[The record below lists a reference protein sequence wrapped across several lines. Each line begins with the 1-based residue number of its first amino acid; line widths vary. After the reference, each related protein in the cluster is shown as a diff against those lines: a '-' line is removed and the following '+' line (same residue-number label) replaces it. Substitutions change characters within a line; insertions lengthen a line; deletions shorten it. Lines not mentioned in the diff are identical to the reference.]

1 MHEERGASACSA
13 PANAD
18 RPFGRRPG
26 ARQHAIG
33 VCVSAANVFWLP
45 GTRTRRGGVA
55 FALLTG
61 LALLGPYPLTVSGP
75 LGMVSEL
82 GSPAAS
88 VWLFAPCRL
97 MIWGVLPPVSSG
109 APDR

>member
-1 MHEERGASACSA
+1 VHVEEPHYHVWDMR
-13 PANAD
+13 D
-18 RPFGRRPG
+18 GRAVRF
-26 ARQHAIG
+26 RLFL
-33 VCVSAANVFWLP
+33 S
-45 GTRTRRGGVA
+45 RDEA
-55 FALLTG
+55 F
-61 LALLGPYPLTVSGP
+61 PLTVSGP

-88 VWLFAPCRL
+88 VWLLPPVPL

>member
-1 MHEERGASACSA
+1 
-13 PANAD
+13 
-18 RPFGRRPG
+18 
-26 ARQHAIG
+26 
-33 VCVSAANVFWLP
+33 
-45 GTRTRRGGVA
+45 
-55 FALLTG
+55 
-61 LALLGPYPLTVSGP
+61 VSGP

-88 VWLFAPCRL
+88 VWLFAPCRS